1 MALCGVINRQQDFRH
16 QVLGLALAGTLAG
29 EVWVAHCYLSMA
41 TLEAAAA
48 FPVLPEAL
56 GSSVEDY
63 AGDLVHQRRAAVL
76 RILEGRSIPAANLRL
91 AEGRPE
97 AELPRLAGEMQI
109 DVLVA
114 GAVSRSRLEQVF
126 IGGTAERLLDRV
138 GCDLLVVQPP
148 GFRSPVGG

>member
-1 MALCGVINRQQDFRH
+1 MA
-16 QVLGLALAGTLAG
+16 AL
-29 EVWVAHCYLSMA
+29 ES
-41 TLEAAAA
+41 AAA
-48 FPVLPEAL
+48 FPMLPEAL
-56 GSSVEDY
+56 GSSAEDF
-63 AGDLVHQRRAAVL
+63 AGDLVHQRRTAVL
-76 RILEGRSIPAANLRL
+76 RLMEGRSIPGARLRL

-97 AELPRLAGEMQI
+97 AELPTLAEDLEI

-148 GFRSPVGG
+148 GFVSPVGG